1 MITDYGDQTTI
12 WWDHADKNE
21 RAKAMC
27 DHVAALKN
35 RQMTGVTDKN
45 LRHVRLYGNSEISG
59 LKPYQYANTLSDRT
73 LTMNVV
79 QSAIDT
85 ATARIGKSKPRPQF
99 LTFKGSYKM
108 KKEAEKLQLYSDG
121 LFEENK
127 MYPLGQRIF
136 KDAGITGTGCIK
148 FYSGK
153 KLVKEG
159 VYKTAICAERTFI
172 DEIVVD
178 EVECMYDDP
187 MAYYQVK
194 VVPRRVL
201 KALYKK
207 KTAII
212 DRAKSDN
219 DITYIYQGLDQ
230 MNIVVEA
237 WKLPS
242 GPDSGDGLHVIA
254 LESGELFS
262 EEWTH
267 EWAPFEFFRWNRRP
281 FGFYGQ
287 GIAEQLTGIQYE
299 INKLLKVIQL
309 SMHLGSIPKIF
320 MDANSKIVK
329 QHLNNEIGGII
340 TYQGMKPTYDQ
351 LMAIPPVLFTQLQTL
366 YEKSFELV
374 GLSQM
379 SVAGV
384 KPAGLDSGKALRT
397 FNNIETDRFA
407 IVAQEYD
414 QFMVNC
420 SKKFILMSE
429 AVSKKDK
436 TLKTTA
442 FNNKEIEDIKW
453 SDIDLARDQY
463 IQKVFPTNFLQTT
476 PEGKI
481 EDVKDLMS
489 IGMLNKNQASSLMDY
504 PDLDQFTQY
513 NNAATDDIMAV
524 MYDIIDEGKYNPPMP
539 QQALQYGIELFQQVW
554 LKMKHQKLEE
564 ERLEMLMRWVEDANM
579 LLQKGLPQP
588 AIGDPNATVQNSQ
601 PGNPNTM
608 ATTPGAQPGQM
619 PAPGGMTQ
627 SPMPMTA

>member
-1 MITDYGDQTTI
+1 MEFSNQTII
-12 WWDHADKNE
+12 WWDQQDKND
-21 RAKAMC
+21 RAKAMF
-27 DHVAALKN
+27 DHVIALKT
-35 RQMTGVTDKN
+35 RQTSGVTDRN
-45 LRHVRLYGNSEISG
+45 LRHVRLYGNAEISG
-59 LKPYQYANTLSDRT
+59 LKPYQYSNTLSDRT

-79 QSAIDT
+79 QSACDT

-99 LTFKGSYKM
+99 LTFKGNYKM
-108 KKEAEKLQLYSDG
+108 KKEAEKLQLYCDG
-121 LFEENK
+121 VFEENK
-127 MYPLGQRIF
+127 MYQLGQRVF
-136 KDAGITGTGCIK
+136 KDATITGTGAVK
-148 FYSGK
+148 FYPAK
-153 KLVKEG
+153 RLVKKGE
-159 VYKTAICAERTFI
+159 YKTAICAERVFI

-178 EVECMYDDP
+178 EVQCMYDDP
-187 MAYYQVK
+187 MEYYQIK
-194 VVPRRVL
+194 IVPRRTL
-201 KALYKK
+201 KALHPKK
-207 KTAII
+207 KAMI
-212 DRAKSDN
+212 DKSKSDN
-219 DITYIYQGLDQ
+219 DMTYLYQGLDQ
-230 MNIVVEA
+230 MTVVIEG

-242 GPDSGDGLHVIA
+242 GPGAGDGLHILAVD
-254 LESGELFS
+254 SGELFS
-262 EEWTH
+262 EEWVH
-267 EWAPFEFFRWNRRP
+267 DWEPFEFFRWNRKT

-287 GIAEQLTGIQYE
+287 GIAEMLTGIQYE

-340 TYQGMKPTYDQ
+340 TYQGMRPTYDQ

-366 YEKSFELV
+366 YEKSFEII

-407 IVAQEYD
+407 IVAQDYD

-429 AVSKKDK
+429 FISEKDSS
-436 TLKTTA
+436 LKTTS
-442 FNNKEIEDIKW
+442 FNNKEIENIAWK
-453 SDIDLARDQY
+453 DIDIARDQY
-463 IQKVFPTNFLQTT
+463 IQRVFPTNFLQTT

-524 MYDIIDEGKYNPPMP
+524 MYDIIDEGVYNPPMP
-539 QQALQYGIELFQQVW
+539 QQALQYGKELFQQVW
-554 LKMKHQKLEE
+554 LKMKHQKLEP
-564 ERLEMLMRWVEDANM
+564 ERLEMLMRWVEDADM
-579 LLQKGLPQP
+579 LMQMALPQP
-588 AIGDPNATVQNSQ
+588 VIGDPNAQVQASQ
-601 PGNPNTM
+601 PGTPATM
-608 ATTPGAQPGQM
+608 ATTPGGQSLPPGQNTQSTPM
-619 PAPGGMTQ
+619 PAKQ
-627 SPMPMTA
+627 